1 MIWMTNKP
9 SVRVVLSPQF
19 LDAIKR
25 LKKKYRRVRSD
36 IQPLLDQLEQGETP
50 GDRIKDV
57 GFTVYKARVRNR
69 DVSRGKSGGYRVIYY
84 LRMSDM
90 IVLLTIYSKAEKI
103 DISGAEI
110 RRIIS
115 DWESSI

>member
-1 MIWMTNKP
+1 MTNKP
-9 SVRVVLSPQF
+9 PVLVVLSPHF

-25 LKKKYRRVRSD
+25 LKKKYRHVQSD
-36 IQPLLDQLEQGETP
+36 IQPLLDQLAQGKTP
-50 GDRIKDV
+50 GDQITGV
-57 GFTVYKARVRNR
+57 GFPVYKTRMRNR

-84 LRMSDM
+84 LRMADM
-90 IVLLTIYSKAEKI
+90 IVLLTIYSKAEQI
-103 DISGAEI
+103 DISSVEI